1 MSNEIKDLKDIL
13 ENAGEDVKNPIDMI
27 LDPECEDNITLYD
40 EGNNATEFEQVAVI
54 PLDEKVYVILKPV
67 TKILGVNDDEALVFV
82 IEEIEDEDAL
92 VLVDSEEV
100 VDRVFEEYYK
110 LLDEYNEGEGE
121 EE

>member
-82 IEEIEDEDAL
+82 IEEIEDEDAI
-92 VLVDSEEV
+92 VLADSEEV